1 MNIASALGPVF
12 LLIMLGAVLNRLD
25 FPGRDYWP
33 GIERLT
39 YYVLFPALL
48 VHRLALTDYAWS
60 ILPPLALTLL
70 LALGSVSLVILLTR
84 RWQARDGASLTSVY
98 QGSVRFNT
106 YIGLA
111 AADALFGP
119 AGLAFAAIA
128 LGLKIPLV
136 NIGCV
141 LAFSLAS
148 ESTRLEWRKILRE
161 LGTNPL
167 ILGCVTGLLL
177 NFSGIGLPG
186 WTADTLSFLGAT
198 ALPLGLLAVGVA
210 LAPRA
215 LGTDAGAIVRA
226 SGFKFVAMPALLW
239 GFAALLGLDPLMQ
252 QVLVLLGC
260 LPTATSAYILARQ
273 MGGNA
278 SLMANLIT
286 AQSLLAFMVIPVWMW
301 IVL

>member
-1 MNIASALGPVF
+1 MIAAALGPVF
-12 LLIMLGAVLNRLD
+12 LLILLGAVLNRLD

-48 VHRLALTDYAWS
+48 IHRLALTEYSWS
-60 ILPPLALTLL
+60 ILPPLALTLV
-70 LALGSVSLVILLTR
+70 LALGVVSLLVLINR
-84 RWQARDGASLTSVY
+84 RWLAADAAALTSVY

-111 AADALFGP
+111 AAGALFGDT
-119 AGLAFAAIA
+119 GLAFAAIA

-141 LAFSLAS
+141 LAFSLANGRAGLDWS
-148 ESTRLEWRKILRE
+148 RVLRE

-167 ILGCVTGLLL
+167 ILGCLLGLTL
-177 NFSGIGLPG
+177 NFTGIGLPG
-186 WTADTLSFLGAT
+186 WSADTLSFLGAT

-210 LAPRA
+210 LSPRT
-215 LGTDAGAIVRA
+215 LGTDVRPIMAA
-226 SGFKFVAMPALLW
+226 SLLKFLAMPLLLW
-239 GFAALLGLDPLMQ
+239 GFARLLGLDPVMQ

-273 MGGNA
+273 LGGNA
-278 SLMANLIT
+278 PLMANLIT
-286 AQSLLAFMVIPVWMW
+286 AQSLLAFLVIPLWMW
-301 IVL
+301 LLL

>member
-1 MNIASALGPVF
+1 MIIAQALGPVF
-12 LLIMLGAVLNRLD
+12 LLILLGAVLNRLD

-48 VHRLALTDYAWS
+48 IHRLALTDFVWADL
-60 ILPPLALTLL
+60 LPLIGTLVAVLGAVSL
-70 LALGSVSLVILLTR
+70 LIALGRHWLAASAS
-84 RWQARDGASLTSVY
+84 SLTSVY

-111 AADALFGP
+111 SAGALFGDP
-119 AGLAFAAIA
+119 GLALAAIV

-148 ESTRLEWRKILRE
+148 GRSRLDWGRILRE
-161 LGTNPL
+161 LATNPL
-167 ILGCVTGLLL
+167 ILGCVIGLAL
-177 NFSGIGLPG
+177 NATGIGLPG
-186 WTADTLSFLGAT
+186 WTADTLAFLGAT

-210 LAPRA
+210 LNVKTLGGDLAPIVKASA
-215 LGTDAGAIVRA
+215 L
-226 SGFKFVAMPALLW
+226 KFVLMPALLW
-239 GFAALLGLDPLMQ
+239 AVAWLLGLDTLTQ

-278 SLMANLIT
+278 PLMANLIT
-286 AQSLLAFMVIPVWMW
+286 AQSLLAFLVIPIWM
-301 IVL
+301 VLVL

>member
-1 MNIASALGPVF
+1 MIIAQALGPVF
-12 LLIMLGAVLNRLD
+12 LLIILGAVLNRLN

-48 VHRLALTDYAWS
+48 IHRLALTEFVWADL
-60 ILPPLALTLL
+60 LPLAATLALTL
-70 LALGSVSLVILLTR
+70 AAVSLLIGLFR
-84 RWQARDGASLTSVY
+84 RWLAASGPSLTSVY

-111 AADALFGP
+111 SAGALFGD
-119 AGLAFAAIA
+119 AGLALAAVV
-128 LGLKIPLV
+128 LGLKIPMV

-141 LAFSLAS
+141 LAFALTS
-148 ESTRLEWRKILRE
+148 EQSRLDWGRILRE
-161 LGTNPL
+161 LATNPL
-167 ILGCVTGLLL
+167 ILGCVIGLALNATGL
-177 NFSGIGLPG
+177 GLPG
-186 WTADTLSFLGAT
+186 WTADTLAFLGAT

-210 LAPRA
+210 LNLRT
-215 LGTDAGAIVRA
+215 LGGDLGAIIKA
-226 SGFKFVAMPALLW
+226 SALKFLLMPGLLW
-239 GFAALLGLDPLMQ
+239 GIAWLLGLDTLTQ

-278 SLMANLIT
+278 PLMANLIT
-286 AQSLLAFMVIPVWMW
+286 AQSLLAFLVIPIWM
-301 IVL
+301 VLVL

>member
-1 MNIASALGPVF
+1 MMIASALGPVF
-12 LLIMLGAVLNRLD
+12 LLILLGAVLNRLD
-25 FPGRDYWP
+25 FPGRTYWP

-48 VHRLALTDYAWS
+48 IHRLALTEYAWS
-60 ILPPLALTLL
+60 ILPPLILTLV
-70 LALGSVSLVILLTR
+70 LALGTVSLLILLTR
-84 RWQARDGASLTSVY
+84 RWQARDGAALTSVY

-119 AGLAFAAIA
+119 AGLAFAAIV

-141 LAFSLAS
+141 LMFSLALGDA
-148 ESTRLEWRKILRE
+148 RLDWRKVGRE

-167 ILGCVTGLLL
+167 ILGCVIGLLL
-177 NFSGIGLPG
+177 NFTGIGLPG
-186 WTADTLSFLGAT
+186 WSADTLAFLGAT

-215 LGTDAGAIVRA
+215 LGGDAGAIMRA
-226 SGFKFVAMPALLW
+226 SGFKFLAMPGMLW

-273 MGGNA
+273 LGGNA
-278 SLMANLIT
+278 TLMANLIT
-286 AQSLLAFMVIPVWMW
+286 AQSLLAFVVIPLWMW
-301 IVL
+301 VIL

>member
-1 MNIASALGPVF
+1 MIIAQALGPVF
-12 LLIMLGAVLNRLD
+12 LLIILGAVLNRLN

-48 VHRLALTDYAWS
+48 IHRLALTEFVWADL
-60 ILPPLALTLL
+60 LPLAATLALTL
-70 LALGSVSLVILLTR
+70 AAVSLLISLFKRVL
-84 RWQARDGASLTSVY
+84 AASGPSLTSVY

-111 AADALFGP
+111 SAGALFGD
-119 AGLAFAAIA
+119 AGLALAAVV
-128 LGLKIPLV
+128 LGLKIPMV

-141 LAFSLAS
+141 LAFALTSGQS
-148 ESTRLEWRKILRE
+148 RLDWGRILRE
-161 LGTNPL
+161 LATNPL
-167 ILGCVTGLLL
+167 ILGCVIGLALNATGL
-177 NFSGIGLPG
+177 GLPG
-186 WTADTLSFLGAT
+186 WTADTLAFLGAT

-210 LAPRA
+210 LNMRTLGGDLAPIIKASA
-215 LGTDAGAIVRA
+215 L
-226 SGFKFVAMPALLW
+226 KFLFMPGLLW
-239 GFAALLGLDPLMQ
+239 GFSWLLGLDTLTQ

-278 SLMANLIT
+278 PLMANLIT
-286 AQSLLAFMVIPVWMW
+286 AQSLLAFLVIPLWMVM
-301 IVL
+301 VL